1 MMLQTQSLMA
11 KTRPTSPLTTL
22 ITVAAVVG
30 ALIFAKEILL
40 PLALAILLSFVLTPI
55 ATRIERLG
63 LGRIGSVAVV
73 VVLSLALLGGM
84 AWIVTAQLVQLGR
97 ELPDYKNNI
106 VEKIK
111 SITPSSPAF
120 SRFTSA
126 LAEVN
131 QELLGEPRPK
141 KPNRPTTASEE
152 KVAKQPAGSTGKI
165 APAPGDDL
173 GEKLVAVKV
182 VEMPPSPLT
191 TIQDWLGPLVGPLT
205 TVGIVIVLVVF
216 MLVQREEHRNRL
228 IRLFGSANLHITTEV
243 IKDVSDRISR
253 YLLMQFL
260 INTCYGILVALG
272 LWLLGVPS
280 AVTWGVMSFALR
292 FLPYVGP
299 WIAAAMPVAISLA
312 VSPGWTQPLLVIAWY
327 VVLEMI
333 AGNLVEPYLYGHSIG
348 VSGLGIILAAI
359 SWTWLWGPIGLVVAM
374 PLTVCLVVTAQ
385 YIPQLRFI
393 SVLIGD
399 QPTLSLHERIY
410 QRLLAF
416 DEIEPRKLA
425 KQYLAEETLEAF
437 YDNVLIPVLVLA
449 ERDRHNDA
457 LNDDQAEFVED
468 AAEDLVEEL
477 GAERSATVESSATE
491 PTATETSTA
500 RVLCIPLRDRA
511 DRTCALMMSQLLSVE
526 GYHVEIGSSDSLT
539 TEIVDLIAAQE
550 IDVAVLSAVPPIA
563 PRQTRLL
570 RQRLR
575 SRYPSLPIVVGVWKS
590 GEAGKMFEQLDLDGG
605 SHYANTLSEAIHAV
619 KRAANRIDLA
629 QRPTDTPS
637 LTPAG

>member
-1 MMLQTQSLMA
+1 MA
-11 KTRPTSPLTTL
+11 KTRTTSPLTTL

-73 VVLSLALLGGM
+73 LVFSLLLLAGIG
-84 AWIVTAQLVQLGR
+84 WIVAAQLVDLR
-97 ELPDYKNNI
+97 DELPKDKENI
-106 VEKIK
+106 IAKIH

-131 QELLGEPRPK
+131 QELLGEKPAK
-141 KPNRPTTASEE
+141 KTSRPTTTPEE
-152 KVAKQPAGSTGKI
+152 KGGKQLGATTGLTVPATGDN
-165 APAPGDDL
+165 PA
-173 GEKLVAVKV
+173 EKPVAVKV

-205 TVGIVIVLVVF
+205 TVGMVAILLIF
-216 MLVQREEHRNRL
+216 MLMQREENRNRL

-243 IKDVSDRISR
+243 ITDVSQRISR

-260 INTCYGILVALG
+260 INACYGILVALG
-272 LWLLGVPS
+272 LGLLGVPS

-312 VSPGWTQPLLVIAWY
+312 VSPGWTQPLLVIALY

-359 SWTWLWGPIGLVVAM
+359 FWTWLWGPIGLVVAV

-399 QPTLSLHERIY
+399 QPALSLQERIY

-416 DEIEPRKLA
+416 DEVEPRKLA

-457 LNDDQAEFVED
+457 LNDDQVEFVED

-477 GAERSATVESSATE
+477 GAERPLTPESSAAET
-491 PTATETSTA
+491 TAVVPRI
-500 RVLCIPLRDRA
+500 RVLCMPLRDRA
-511 DRTCALMMSQLLSVE
+511 DRTCGA
-526 GYHVEIGSSDSLT
+526 HD
-539 TEIVDLIAAQE
+539 IAA
-550 IDVAVLSAVPPIA
+550 AW
-563 PRQTRLL
+563 RRRGT
-570 RQRLR
+570 
-575 SRYPSLPIVVGVWKS
+575 
-590 GEAGKMFEQLDLDGG
+590 
-605 SHYANTLSEAIHAV
+605 TL
-619 KRAANRIDLA
+619 KLA
-629 QRPTDTPS
+629 H
-637 LTPAG
+637 LNL

>member
-1 MMLQTQSLMA
+1 MA
-11 KTRPTSPLTTL
+11 KVRTTSPLTTL
-22 ITVAAVVG
+22 ITAAAVIG

-63 LGRIGSVAVV
+63 LGRIGSVTLVV
-73 VVLSLALLGGM
+73 VFSLSLLAGIG
-84 AWIVTAQLVQLGR
+84 WIVAAQLVDLR
-97 ELPDYKNNI
+97 DELPKDKENI
-106 VEKIK
+106 IAKIH
-111 SITPSSPAF
+111 SMTPSSPAF
-120 SRFTSA
+120 SRFMRAPS
-126 LAEVN
+126 EVN
-131 QELLGEPRPK
+131 QELIGEKQSK
-141 KPNRPTTASEE
+141 KPNRSASAADGKAGKQAGSPTDGTASALSDEIAE
-152 KVAKQPAGSTGKI
+152 KP
-165 APAPGDDL
+165 
-173 GEKLVAVKV
+173 VAVKV

-191 TIQDWLGPLVGPLT
+191 TIQDWLGPLIGPLT
-205 TVGIVIVLVVF
+205 TVGIVVVLVVF
-216 MLVQREEHRNRL
+216 MLIQREEHRNRL
-228 IRLFGSANLHITTEV
+228 IRFFGSANLHITTEV
-243 IKDVSDRISR
+243 IQEVSERISR

-299 WIAAAMPVAISLA
+299 WLAAAMPVAISLA

-327 VVLEMI
+327 VGLEMI

-359 SWTWLWGPIGLVVAM
+359 FWTWLWGPIGLVVAV

-399 QPTLSLHERIY
+399 QPSLSLQERIY

-425 KQYLAEETLEAF
+425 KQYLAEQSLEAF
-437 YDNVLIPVLVLA
+437 YDNVLIPVLVLV

-477 GAERSATVESSATE
+477 GGDRSAADATAAE
-491 PTATETSTA
+491 VPATDASKV
-500 RVLCIPLRDRA
+500 RVLCIALRDRA
-511 DRTCALMMSQLLSVE
+511 DRTCALMLSQLLSAE
-526 GYHVEIGSSDSLT
+526 GYHVEIGSSESLT
-539 TEIVDLIAAQE
+539 TEIVDQIAAQE
-550 IDVAVLSAVPPIA
+550 IDIAILSAVPPIT

-590 GEAGKMFEQLDLDGG
+590 GEAGKLFEQLGLDNE
-605 SHYANTLSEAIHAV
+605 SHFASSLCEGISTVAAV
-619 KRAANRIDLA
+619 ANRINLA
-629 QRPTDTPS
+629 QRPTEIPS
-637 LTPAG
+637 LTAAG